1 MGLPK
6 EEKVRGK
13 QILDKSNQK
22 GEITTDA
29 EEIKIIMSMQI
40 GMTHWTDL
48 CVCVYIC
55 LGEKYTLV

>member
-22 GEITTDA
+22 GEITIDV

-48 CVCVYIC
+48 CVCVYI
-55 LGEKYTLV
+55 